1 MTKTH
6 PPKTPIAWRRKA
18 SVAAVALVLV
28 ACLNVYGTAP
38 FGVAVV
44 RAQSDGPAQPEGRRI
59 KTLSRT
65 GGPIYSNAHEAY
77 EEGKHDDALKHLNKL
92 ISGGSAYSDY
102 DIARAHEMRAFI
114 YSDRRD
120 YSAALKDLKTAIT
133 PADRVNAEEALRIRY
148 ALAQLYLATEQYA
161 KAIPEFE
168 RWFADQ
174 NDPPAQAYMQ
184 FAQAYVLVGQASK
197 ALPYAEKGY
206 AMLTEP
212 NENWYRLMATIYI
225 QTQNYRSAIP
235 VLEKIIA
242 YWPTD
247 KNYFNQLA
255 YCYSTVNRDEDA
267 FAVQALA
274 YHNGLLT
281 EHDDI
286 FRVAQLYRA
295 NGYPYKSATI
305 LSAEMDAGR
314 VNKTKK
320 TWEEL
325 GFAWAQAREH
335 KRAIPPLTNAAQA
348 SSDGKLF
355 FQLCQT
361 YFFDEN
367 WDKANDTCRQ
377 AISKGGLTRDNQVAA
392 WMLIGN
398 AAYKTS
404 DRPQAIEA
412 FSSCAQVTN
421 QTTDDT
427 ADIFAETQDG
437 CRTWIDFIEREQA
450 LEQRAALRKQE
461 EAEALSQ
468 RHKEQEEQVR
478 KVLQQQDLFSD
489 DTPAAP

>member
-1 MTKTH
+1 M
-6 PPKTPIAWRRKA
+6 
-18 SVAAVALVLV
+18 LV
-28 ACLNVYGTAP
+28 AGLSLHDIAP
-38 FGVAVV
+38 IGIISPAH
-44 RAQSDGPAQPEGRRI
+44 AQSDTPAQPESRSI
-59 KTLSRT
+59 KTLSRA
-65 GGPIYSNAHEAY
+65 GGPIYTDAYEAY
-77 EEGKHDDALKHLNKL
+77 EDGKHDDALKHLNKL
-92 ISGGSAYSDY
+92 ISGGRAYSDY
-102 DIARAHEMRAFI
+102 DIARAREMRAFI
-114 YSDRRD
+114 YSDRGD
-120 YSAALKDLKTAIT
+120 YAAALKDLKAAVT

-148 ALAQLYLATEQYA
+148 ALAQLYLTTEQYTE
-161 KAIPEFE
+161 AISEFE
-168 RWFADQ
+168 RWFTDQ
-174 NDPPAQAYMQ
+174 TDPPARAHMQ

-225 QTQNYRSAIP
+225 QTHRYRSAIP
-235 VLEKIIA
+235 VLEKIIS

-247 KNYFNQLA
+247 KNDFNQLA
-255 YCYSTVNRDEDA
+255 YCYGTVNRNEDA

-305 LSAEMDAGR
+305 LSKEMDAGR
-314 VNKTKK
+314 VKKTKK

-335 KRAIPPLTNAAQA
+335 KRAVPPLTHAAQA

-361 YFFDEN
+361 YFFDEDWTN
-367 WDKANDTCRQ
+367 ANDTCRK

-398 AAYKTS
+398 AAYRTS
-404 DRPQAIEA
+404 DRLQAIDA
-412 FSSCAQVTN
+412 FSSCTQVTGE
-421 QTTDDT
+421 TGVDATDT
-427 ADIFAETQDG
+427 FTETRDG
-437 CRTWIDFIEREQA
+437 CGTWIDFIEREIA
-450 LEQRAALRKQE
+450 LEHRETARKQE
-461 EAEALSQ
+461 EAEALVRRQ
-468 RHKEQEEQVR
+468 KEQEEQVR

-489 DTPAAP
+489 DTSTAR